1 MRIRPRYSTRRPEGM
16 AVIAL
21 IALIAIILIFV
32 AGNLRTVHLLRS
44 DLRLIERQQTN
55 HWATVRLATNSLAV
69 TNTNPPSRVTHGAPD
84 DQGK

>member
-1 MRIRPRYSTRRPEGM
+1 MRIRPHYSTRKTEGM

-21 IALIAIILIFV
+21 IALMAIIFIFV

-55 HWATVRLATNSLAV
+55 HWATVRLATNSVAV
-69 TNTNPPSRVTHGAPD
+69 TNANFPSRLTPSAPD
-84 DQGK
+84 DQPR

>member
-1 MRIRPRYSTRRPEGM
+1 MRIRPRYSIPKTEGM

-55 HWATVRLATNSLAV
+55 HWATVMLATNSLPV
-69 TNTNPPSRVTHGAPD
+69 TNTNPSRLTRSAPD
-84 DQGK
+84 DQAK